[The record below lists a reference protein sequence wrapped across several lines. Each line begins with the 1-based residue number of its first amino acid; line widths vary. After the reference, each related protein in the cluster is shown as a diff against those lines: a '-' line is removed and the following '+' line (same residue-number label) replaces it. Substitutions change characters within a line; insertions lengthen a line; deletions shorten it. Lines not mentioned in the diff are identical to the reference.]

1 MTLRGSLASRL
12 PPRASLTDDGCSAG
26 SFYLFYSFVLAN
38 LSLPDM
44 RMESHSTDDK
54 AIENFRFKDDG
65 KVIVIHVEQGS
76 KMQKNVS
83 PWASEWR

>member
-1 MTLRGSLASRL
+1 
-12 PPRASLTDDGCSAG
+12 
-26 SFYLFYSFVLAN
+26 
-38 LSLPDM
+38 M
-44 RMESHSTDDK
+44 RMESHFTDDK

-65 KVIVIHVEQGS
+65 KVVVIHVEQGS

>member
-1 MTLRGSLASRL
+1 
-12 PPRASLTDDGCSAG
+12 
-26 SFYLFYSFVLAN
+26 
-38 LSLPDM
+38 M
-44 RMESHSTDDK
+44 RMESHST
-54 AIENFRFKDDG
+54 ENFRFKDDG